1 MLRTTNPALPRASR
15 ARWWAAAT
23 AALAVMLGSAV
34 TAAAATAAPAAKL
47 TRGTAARPAAG
58 HPLTRPAP
66 RPQAAATGTVHYAT
80 IAPLC
85 AQPKPGE
92 SSCFGLKRVPVAAS
106 TPHAIRYVVPDS
118 VQTGPSGGFTPNDLS
133 TAYQVNPSAATTQT
147 VAIVDAYDDPYALAE
162 LNAFDH
168 YYGFPAE
175 TATSFRKV
183 NQNGARTPLPAAN
196 SGWAGEIALD
206 IEAVRGMCRNCKIL
220 LVEAASANNAN
231 LATAVN
237 SAVRLGARI
246 VSNSYGG
253 PEAGGSSAIQ
263 AAYQHPGVVI
273 TASTGDNGWYNW
285 DFANDVPDGSTS
297 PDAGASDDM
306 PNTPAAYPSVVAVA
320 GTGLELNPDGSR
332 SQEWVWNDNG
342 PDDQDGMCC
351 GMWFGAQGASG
362 GGCSLR
368 YNAMSFQA
376 AASGYAATGC
386 KGKRM
391 TGDVA
396 ALADPATGFDYYSHY
411 GGGWGTIG
419 GTSLASPL
427 VAAMW
432 ALAGGSGGVA
442 YPAQNLYDN
451 YRFHPGSTYDVQLGG
466 NGWCAGDD
474 TTSCSTALQNE
485 TSPPT
490 GNPNNLQNGSTQHDA
505 ENPPQGQG
513 WAGLLDCSYPHDGS
527 EQSGQPNSGECNAL
541 TGYDGAS
548 GVGTPRGLQAFR
560 STQPSVAVSHPSV
573 MKLRVSEAFGARIT
587 EPVAGATIT
596 SRTWTFGDGSAA
608 TTSNAHVY
616 NRAGTY
622 TVRLTIRDSYG
633 RTASGTTRITVG
645 HPPTATFHGRTRL
658 HHKRLYR
665 FTSYGSRDI
674 DTGGRIVRVTWNF
687 GDHHRA
693 TGSSVKHRYSR
704 SGRYTITETVWDNT
718 GMHTTRRVRVRVVR

>member
-1 MLRTTNPALPRASR
+1 MPRTTNPARSR
-15 ARWWAAAT
+15 TSWARWLGMVT
-23 AALAVMLGSAV
+23 AVLAVVLGSAV
-34 TAAAATAAPAAKL
+34 PAAAATGTTKL
-47 TRGTAARPAAG
+47 GTAATLAAG
-58 HPLTRPAP
+58 HPLTEPAP
-66 RPQAAATGTVHYAT
+66 RPQAAATGTVHYAR

-85 AQPKPGE
+85 GQPKPGE
-92 SSCFGLKRVPVAAS
+92 SACFGLKRVPVPAS

-118 VQTGPSGGFTPNDLS
+118 VQTGPSGGFTPDDLS
-133 TAYQVNPSAATTQT
+133 TAYQVNPSAATGQT
-147 VAIVDAYDDPYALAE
+147 VAIVDAFDDPYALTE
-162 LNAFDH
+162 LNAFDR

-175 TATSFRKV
+175 TSTSFRKV
-183 NQNGARTPLPAAN
+183 NQAGARSPLPTAD

-206 IEAVRGMCRNCKIL
+206 IEAVRGMCRKCKIL
-220 LVEAASANNAN
+220 LVEASTPNNAN

-253 PEAGGSSAIQ
+253 PEAGGSPSIQ

-273 TASTGDNGWYNW
+273 TASTGDHGWYNW
-285 DFANDVPDGSTS
+285 DFANDVPGGGSTS

-332 SQEWVWNDNG
+332 NQEWVWNDNG
-342 PDDQDGMCC
+342 ADDQNGMCC
-351 GMWFGAQGASG
+351 GFWFGGQGASG

-396 ALADPATGFDYYSHY
+396 ALADPATGFDYYSQY
-411 GGGWGTIG
+411 GGGNHWGTIG

-451 YRFHPGSTYDVQLGG
+451 YRFHPTSTYDVQTGG

-485 TSPPT
+485 TAPST

-527 EQSGQPNSGECNAL
+527 EQSGQPISGECNAL

-548 GVGTPRGLQAFR
+548 GVGTPRGLQVFR
-560 STQPSVAVSHPSV
+560 STQPTVAVSHPSV
-573 MKLRVSEAFGARIT
+573 MKLRVNEAFGSRIT
-587 EPVAGATIT
+587 EPAPGATIT
-596 SRTWTFGDGSAA
+596 SRTWTYGDGTAA
-608 TTSNAHVY
+608 TTSNVHAFR
-616 NRAGTY
+616 NAGTF

-633 RTASGTTRITVG
+633 RTASGSTRITVG
-645 HPPTATFHGRTRL
+645 RALSVQFHGRTRV
-658 HHKRLYR
+658 HRNHTYR
-665 FTSYGSRDI
+665 FTAYGSRDI
-674 DTGGRIVRVTWNF
+674 NTGGRIVRVTWNF

-693 TGSSVKHRYSR
+693 TGSAVKHRYSR
-704 SGRYTITETVWDNT
+704 TGRYTITETAWDNT
-718 GMHTTRRVRVRVVR
+718 GVHTTRRVRVRVVR